1 MLSRQVQSTLNM
13 LQQDRFASDSDY
25 LLNRL
30 DCLIYH
36 LNHYSPVLELDD
48 VILTTVREARMALLS
63 SHEHLPV
70 DFSSAYKVGVA
81 FSGVPGRPSYAISR
95 EHLLFFLDHRF
106 TIPETAVL
114 LGVSPST
121 VKRRSRQ
128 YGLSVSASYAVMADE
143 DLDQIVSAI
152 INDFPNCG
160 YKRMTG
166 FLLAR
171 GLRVQQERIRESM
184 RRVDPEG
191 VLLRALQLNTVNRRQ
206 YSVYSL
212 LALWHIDTNHKLIR

>member
-13 LQQDRFASDSDY
+13 LQQDRFGSNSDY
-25 LLNRL
+25 LLYRL
-30 DCLIYH
+30 DCVVYH

-48 VILTTVREARMALLS
+48 VVLTTVREARMALLS
-63 SHEHLPV
+63 SHEHSPV
-70 DFSSAYKVGVA
+70 DVSSAYKVGVA
-81 FSGVPGRPSYAISR
+81 FSGVPGRPSYVISR

-106 TIPETAVL
+106 TIPEIAVL

-121 VKRRSRQ
+121 VKRRLRQ
-128 YGLSVSASYAVMADE
+128 WGLSVSASYAVMADE

-152 INDFPNCG
+152 VNDFPNCG

-171 GLRVQQERIRESM
+171 GLRVQHERIRESM
-184 RRVDPEG
+184 RRVDPKVIEG
-191 VLLRALQLNTVNRRQ
+191 VTA
-206 YSVYSL
+206 
-212 LALWHIDTNHKLIR
+212 